1 VQPLDFVLALVDDA
15 QHADVLAADAL
26 FLRRAGGR
34 AAAASLLVP
43 SHVAPAPAVVG
54 NDFFESLRLAAPR
67 ASRPR
72 SSATRSEPSVQV
84 HVPTFGAVRG
94 LDAGDQALI
103 NAALGPAGFG
113 RVASPGLGVSLKK
126 VPKAVYEAWLA
137 DRKLRWR
144 TERTA
149 RQLLRDAARVPA
161 DSNSR
166 KRNRPTPAAAA
177 ASLPKRPRIASQYG
191 SGSGGGPRRGR
202 TFPVRTL
209 AECLASDNFSILE
222 KWTLEHASKPYPTSQ
237 EKQKLAERCGL
248 ELNSVHT
255 WFRNMRKRK
264 FLHLEKG
271 SRPPADAFETQLLA
285 FMRADGLKPPEVNA
299 PTPTPRAPRS
309 RGSNPA
315 TLAAILT
322 GESSDDEVG
331 SLPDGGVAAMPSLAR
346 GTLSRP
352 RAPPRSD
359 PTPEVATEPEPA
371 AEPEPEPGPASWVQ
385 CVACDKWRVVD
396 ADTAVLAASSS
407 WTCADGGVTCSKMAC
422 SADNPDC
429 ECHRRDW
436 DREVLLVSPTGCV
449 LARYCSPR
457 GAGAVRGMS
466 KVTVERYCNVSASK
480 TQNVFRYASG
490 FKAELL
496 RYEVSATMDRM
507 IAEVSR
513 VDDQPT
519 IVPTAP
525 QKRRRVH
532 RQRPPADSETANAA
546 TRSWR
551 DEWAHG
557 APPVPFAMPPP
568 SPH

>member
-1 VQPLDFVLALVDDA
+1 
-15 QHADVLAADAL
+15 
-26 FLRRAGGR
+26 
-34 AAAASLLVP
+34 VP

-72 SSATRSEPSVQV
+72 SSATRSEPSVHV

-103 NAALGPAGFG
+103 NAVLGPAGFG

-396 ADTAVLAASSS
+396 ADTAVLAGGIARL
-407 WTCADGGVTCSKMAC
+407 ADWMRPRS
-422 SADNPDC
+422 
-429 ECHRRDW
+429 
-436 DREVLLVSPTGCV
+436 VLLASRRRRGARHVEGDRRAV
-449 LARYCSPR
+449 LQRLREQDTECLPLREWLQGGAAALRGQRDHGSDDCGGFPR
-457 GAGAVRGMS
+457 GRP
-466 KVTVERYCNVSASK
+466 TN
-480 TQNVFRYASG
+480 
-490 FKAELL
+490 
-496 RYEVSATMDRM
+496 DR
-507 IAEVSR
+507 
-513 VDDQPT
+513 
-519 IVPTAP
+519 
-525 QKRRRVH
+525 
-532 RQRPPADSETANAA
+532 
-546 TRSWR
+546 
-551 DEWAHG
+551 AHG
-557 APPVPFAMPPP
+557 AAEAPPRASSAPAVR
-568 SPH
+568 